1 MTVAI
6 VEQSAIMFKSS
17 IFFFHKFFTSVTRY
31 FLVYLFAQGVNT
43 HAYIKLYAL
52 FNRVRLK
59 KKNTHKSL
67 FSTTLVFAHHHHHH
81 YVFLVGFFDGRRVGD
96 HHARRLC
103 HRDRGVLPG
112 PRGNSNDKV
121 PTFFF
126 YVAVQFSRG
135 NSRVQGAI
143 KYVLYLHHFRRWT
156 HWEERRSF
164 SATMSSPFC
173 ASGSEEKAWSW
184 TTRSRANASG
194 RKTRLFVLRRHR
206 HRRMSVGV
214 KEPVCHV
221 IMSR

>member
-1 MTVAI
+1 MFFSLAFLFVAVLATITHGEITEI
-6 VEQSAIMFKSS
+6 VGSCQDLEATLMIK
-17 IFFFHKFFTSVTRY
+17 
-31 FLVYLFAQGVNT
+31 YL
-43 HAYIKLYAL
+43 L
-52 FNRVRLK
+52 
-59 KKNTHKSL
+59 
-67 FSTTLVFAHHHHHH
+67 
-81 YVFLVGFFDGRRVGD
+81 
-96 HHARRLC
+96 
-103 HRDRGVLPG
+103 
-112 PRGNSNDKV
+112 
-121 PTFFF
+121 FF